1 MSSHV
6 SEAAFFFCKW
16 PETRSKNIITAQNMT
31 AEKIKGPKNPLKDHK
46 ISQTNTAEFT
56 HHVQKTVH
64 SFCITKCMHLA
75 CLLFGES
82 QSYIHV

>member
-31 AEKIKGPKNPLKDHK
+31 AEKIKGLKNPLKDHK
-46 ISQTNTAEFT
+46 QTLQNSNTMYKK
-56 HHVQKTVH
+56 QCTV
-64 SFCITKCMHLA
+64 SA
-75 CLLFGES
+75 
-82 QSYIHV
+82 